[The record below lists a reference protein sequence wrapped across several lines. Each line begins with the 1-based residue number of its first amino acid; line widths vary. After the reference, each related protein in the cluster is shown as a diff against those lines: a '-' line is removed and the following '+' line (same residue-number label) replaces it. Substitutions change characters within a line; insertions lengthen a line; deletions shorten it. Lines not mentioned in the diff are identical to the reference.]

1 MPHLEKIDYL
11 CRRIKYIKIMKRLLT
26 ALLPALMIV
35 LTAFAQ
41 KPDTREQKVID
52 NIRQRYSEMKDYI
65 YSMGEGANWG
75 EDAEGPDSPGAWPP
89 AYFHV
94 KIAQNLPATGYHEEN
109 VRMYY
114 EEVRTS
120 EEEIYPPLRL
130 AFASSKYNFAAREFY
145 EEYLYDKQGKLI
157 FIYAMSPDIID
168 DKMCELRF
176 YLKGKLVIKTIVKTR
191 RHGEEQFQE
200 EYSGEMVPDE
210 YTEWL
215 DQYIISSQNIQKMF
229 DAVNAGKHL

>member
-1 MPHLEKIDYL
+1 ML
-11 CRRIKYIKIMKRLLT
+11 CAVTLT
-26 ALLPALMIV
+26 A
-35 LTAFAQ
+35 TAQ
-41 KPDTREQKVID
+41 KEVDA
-52 NIRQRYSEMKDYI
+52 IRKRYGEMKQMI
-65 YSMGEGANWG
+65 SLMGEGPDWQDRAI
-75 EDAEGPDSPGAWPP
+75 DADSPGGWPP
-89 AYFHV
+89 EYFQV
-94 KIAQNLPATGYHEEN
+94 KVVQNLPATGYHEEN
-109 VRMYY
+109 VKMFF

-145 EEYLYDKQGKLI
+145 EEYLYDEQGKLI
-157 FIYAMSPDIID
+157 FI
-168 DKMCELRF
+168 
-176 YLKGKLVIKTIVKTR
+176 TIVKTR
-191 RHGEEQFQE
+191 RHDEEQFQE

>member
-1 MPHLEKIDYL
+1 MRHCKKNGLPLPQKTSTVMKKGILLLL
-11 CRRIKYIKIMKRLLT
+11 CAVTLT
-26 ALLPALMIV
+26 A
-35 LTAFAQ
+35 TAQ
-41 KPDTREQKVID
+41 KEVDA
-52 NIRQRYSEMKDYI
+52 IRKRYGEMKQMI
-65 YSMGEGANWG
+65 SLMGEGPDWQDRAI
-75 EDAEGPDSPGAWPP
+75 DADSPGGWPP
-89 AYFHV
+89 EYFQV
-94 KIAQNLPATGYHEEN
+94 KVVQNLPATGYHEEN
-109 VRMYY
+109 VKMFF

-145 EEYLYDKQGKLI
+145 EEYLYDEQGKLI
-157 FIYAMSPDIID
+157 FIYAMSPDIVD

-191 RHGEEQFQE
+191 RHDEEQFQE